1 MYLFS
6 PLDTHYDKGFGAVAD
21 SFQDVA
27 TVLKEQ
33 DNRGRLNGHLPICY
47 LFRHSIELFLKGSI
61 IIMHQ
66 GLEIPYGTKPCT
78 SEPKLHVDGKLKS
91 IYAIHDINLL
101 YKYLSKLLI
110 EKKIELDEVTNT
122 NWEFEDDLGS
132 KFERLNEIDS
142 SSAYFRYPTDKK
154 TSTYEKEKSAFKKN
168 NLEDVMAM
176 SIKNKEPMKS
186 MKVMALIGQ
195 KTQIFVHD
203 DSFTE
208 EAMNLLA
215 EVTEEISTCHFAL
228 MNELGGIGMT
238 KLPA

>member
-21 SFQDVA
+21 SYQDAA

-61 IIMHQ
+61 IIIHQ
-66 GLEIPYGTKPCT
+66 GLKIPYGTEPCT
-78 SEPKLHVDGKLKS
+78 SEPKIPVGGKLKS

-101 YKYLSKLLI
+101 YKYLSNLLI
-110 EKKIELDEVTNT
+110 EKKTELDEVSN
-122 NWEFEDDLGS
+122 NNLELEEELGL
-132 KFERLNEIDS
+132 KFEQLNEIDS
-142 SSAYFRYPTDKK
+142 SSAYFRYPKDKK
-154 TSTYEKEKSAFKKN
+154 TSIYEKEKSAFKKT
-168 NLEDVMAM
+168 NLEDVMTM
-176 SIKNKEPMKS
+176 TIKSKTPMKS
-186 MKVMALIGQ
+186 MKVMATIGQ
-195 KTQIFVHD
+195 KTQIFIHD

-215 EVTEEISTCHFAL
+215 EVTEEISTYHFAL
-228 MNELGGIGMT
+228 MHELGGRG
-238 KLPA
+238 LA